1 LEDERECTVVGQ
13 IAGDEDLDAALG
25 VYRPDVILW
34 DLGWNPEENLERIVE
49 LGVEDIPMLT
59 LLQDESFT
67 QDALT
72 AGARGLLP
80 RQADRA
86 KLTMAVRAT
95 ASGLAVIDPGLSA
108 ELFPTG
114 EGAPP
119 YSFEPLTPREQEV
132 LGLIAEGLTNKA
144 IAHQLDISEFTVK
157 YHVNAVLRKLGAQS
171 RTEAAMRAARLG
183 LISF

>member
-1 LEDERECTVVGQ
+1 M
-13 IAGDEDLDAALG
+13 G